1 MNRLFTLKARV
12 ILVSLLICQL
22 SLKAAQFAS
31 EKTSS
36 HKLEKKVT
44 QVADTTLAKKT
55 AADTTPGKKSGNAEV
70 IKTDTTLIVKS
81 GNTMVKLVIST
92 KGNDGADNG
101 AQKASDAS
109 VIKVDSTIAQ
119 YNSGAASSGDANS
132 KQDASASTAKTDDSN
147 NNINKDNS
155 TATGT
160 TAPDA
165 SAAGNAAAATGAA
178 TATNNNDAASTKR
191 GDASTSGTNN
201 NDAAAS
207 TKQGDASA
215 SGTNNNDAAA
225 SSASNQAAAN
235 QVAKADTN
243 SVKKA
248 DTLLAKKS
256 DTTLMRVDTS
266 SSNQVKAQNLFL
278 EVGGA
283 GLAISANYDARFHK
297 ERAGWGYRVGV
308 GYFGS
313 GGNTVFTVPFQV
325 NYLLGNKSS
334 FLELGAGT
342 TFLNSTGTN
351 QGNSK
356 WEFDKVTGFIGTATI
371 GYRYQPKSKGLNFRI
386 AFVPILYD
394 EGLIPAGGIS
404 VGYTFK

>member
-31 EKTSS
+31 EKSSS
-36 HKLEKKVT
+36 HKLEKKITKVT
-44 QVADTTLAKKT
+44 DTTLAKKT
-55 AADTTPGKKSGNAEV
+55 AADTTPDKKPGNAEV
-70 IKTDTTLIVKS
+70 LKTDTTLIVKS

-92 KGNDGADNG
+92 KGNEGTDGN
-101 AQKASDAS
+101 AQKAGDGNNL
-109 VIKVDSTIAQ
+109 KVDSTISQ
-119 YNSGAASSGDANS
+119 YNNGTASSASDANS
-132 KQDASASTAKTDDSN
+132 KQDASAATAKTDDSN

-155 TATGT
+155 ATTGS
-160 TAPDA
+160 DA
-165 SAAGNAAAATGAA
+165 SAAGNGAAGVTGTAAT
-178 TATNNNDAASTKR
+178 TPATNNNDASVNNKQGQAGASDANTQAASTQQ
-191 GDASTSGTNN
+191 D
-201 NDAAAS
+201 DAAAS
-207 TKQGDASA
+207 GANT
-215 SGTNNNDAAA
+215 
-225 SSASNQAAAN
+225 QAAAN

-243 SVKKA
+243 SAKKA

-266 SSNQVKAQNLFL
+266 SSNVVKAQNLFL

-325 NYLLGNKSS
+325 NYLWGGKSS

-371 GYRYQPKSKGLNFRI
+371 GYRYQPRAKGLNFRI

-394 EGLIPAGGIS
+394 EGLIPAGGVS

>member
-31 EKTSS
+31 EKSSS
-36 HKLEKKVT
+36 HKLEKKIT
-44 QVADTTLAKKT
+44 KVADTTLAKKT
-55 AADTTPGKKSGNAEV
+55 AADTTPDKKAGNAEV
-70 IKTDTTLIVKS
+70 LKTDTTLIVKS
-81 GNTMVKLVIST
+81 GNTMVKLVITT
-92 KGNDGADNG
+92 KGNGGADANG
-101 AQKASDAS
+101 QKAGDAAS
-109 VIKVDSTIAQ
+109 LKVDSTIAP
-119 YNSGAASSGDANS
+119 YNNGAASSATDANS
-132 KQDASASTAKTDDSN
+132 KQDASAATAKTDDSN

-155 TATGT
+155 ATAAGA
-160 TAPDA
+160 TASDA
-165 SAAGNAAAATGAA
+165 SAASNAAAGVTGSASAT
-178 TATNNNDAASTKR
+178 TNNNDASAGNKQSNASAS
-191 GDASTSGTNN
+191 DANTQTATAGIQQG
-201 NDAAAS
+201 DAAAS
-207 TKQGDASA
+207 GANTQ
-215 SGTNNNDAAA
+215 
-225 SSASNQAAAN
+225 AAN

-266 SSNQVKAQNLFL
+266 SSNLVKAQNLFL
-278 EVGGA
+278 EIGGA

-308 GYFGS
+308 GYFGA

-325 NYLLGNKSS
+325 NYLWGSKSS

-371 GYRYQPKSKGLNFRI
+371 GYRYQPRAKGLNFRI

-394 EGLIPAGGIS
+394 EGLIPAGGVS